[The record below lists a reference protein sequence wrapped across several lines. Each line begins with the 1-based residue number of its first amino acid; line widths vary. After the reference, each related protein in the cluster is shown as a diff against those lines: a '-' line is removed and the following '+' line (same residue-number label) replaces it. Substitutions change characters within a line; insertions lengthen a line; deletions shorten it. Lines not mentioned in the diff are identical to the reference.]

1 MPNRSR
7 PFALDEV
14 KKREILAILAM
25 GCSRRAAAKYVGCAP
40 ATIGNTAQRD
50 PEFAAELENAE
61 SKAEIGYMKNI
72 RKAANKEQY
81 WRAAA
86 WALERKYPEDYA
98 LRGPDAIARGEVVE
112 LLIQLTR
119 VIVEEVPVSKL
130 RKNLL
135 KRLRSLSAAVE
146 KGHKGWEVPNDDQQ

>member
-1 MPNRSR
+1 
-7 PFALDEV
+7 
-14 KKREILAILAM
+14 
-25 GCSRRAAAKYVGCAP
+25 
-40 ATIGNTAQRD
+40 
-50 PEFAAELENAE
+50 
-61 SKAEIGYMKNI
+61 MKNI

-86 WALERKYPEDYA
+86 WALERKYPEEYA
-98 LRGPDAIARGEVVE
+98 RRGPDAIARNEVVE

-130 RKNLL
+130 RKSLL

-146 KGHKGWEVPNDDQQ
+146 KGHKGWEVPNDDKQ